1 VEFLNAERRRTVA
14 LHMLQSFAT
23 KPNTIESS
31 PEQPWGFLTKADWDA
46 NKPFARK
53 LQRSKVVDSY
63 LPTELKKTLNH
74 PIVLRGDS
82 GEGKT
87 VALAQLV
94 AELLDAHDCPSE
106 KTDFGRW
113 DLVYSQ
119 LKGVPLTMPSLESA
133 VCSGVDPEL
142 KCNTV
147 EQLVHKL
154 DKMKTDQRF
163 PRLIIIDSLDEQSTL
178 RNEWWHLSKKF
189 EEYEFRVV
197 WSCRKTDFE
206 SLQSG
211 VSDEFKAW
219 CSDNTWNWDLELSE
233 LQIKALEQHK
243 VEHEGEP
250 LIDEFEEWM
259 TWAMKHTQLL
269 RIFETIFM
277 DEGMDTFIK
286 ETQRE
291 LLEAHWKQFIQS
303 SKNIQTAF
311 RSSSRFNR
319 EYFCHFFDVQPVS
332 ILMDVVSGILEHK
345 YPEEG
350 RKAWEGICAST
361 NPDDETVDLGSTS
374 FAVRHELLT
383 LGILVQVG
391 SKIRWRHRDFMVLG
405 FVHGKGDLGKHCLDV
420 FLNEELDKPQSETLL
435 RFQHFAHL
443 APFIYLEELRNSSG
457 PLSED
462 QKTRMKTTLL
472 DFFRRTA
479 YANHF
484 TSPYI
489 DADEQID
496 QFERVEQWFLDVL
509 SRLDPRAKNTGSSGP
524 QKKTLSEQQDQML
537 HDQRGKTI
545 LLRGFP
551 GTGKTFTG
559 VRRLLKQHL
568 SARESKT
575 RTTSLIVALNNHL
588 ATNIQVELE
597 EEEYAELAHLQDEE
611 KDAILES
618 IHVRSLQQIFEAWA
632 PDLQI
637 SRKDSTTRPSN
648 DGEWLLTSE
657 MVQEWYD
664 AWCAEWEKSGHES
677 EELTYLDALAEVQTD
692 LFDARTGE
700 ANTNR
705 PNTAPALQ
713 AWGAFVVRRL
723 KERGMWAEAEFAAR
737 LKLRL
742 LQYESINAGMGELQL
757 TEGLAFEPLSQNTI
771 IHLKKQFQETQYDT
785 ILVDEV
791 QDLNALSVHMLSF
804 LAPGRGKA
812 SDQFVLAGDHNQT
825 INGRAFDWE
834 PFLKRLTDLTRQST
848 DLASKF
854 VYCDKTGRPMN
865 HHLRGLFWDT
875 REEIEASL
883 KSSRLHDN
891 WRNDLRIRE
900 FTTNEWLNWPKTET
914 IQDLLHLEYDK
925 DGMPVDLDD
934 PAHMTSPDAL
944 KEREKSDTAVL
955 FITTESINDYEAAL
969 KALTKVVQGRSGTSL
984 LVTSK
989 PMEAYISEG
998 MEADL
1003 DQVEIFNTWTVK
1015 GLERDNVL
1023 LVGGFMVS
1031 QADPE
1036 TSKIKVDHNK
1046 EFPKNL
1052 GSQTELRRQVELFRR
1067 KHLVAHTRAK
1077 QGLIYLFA
1085 PESKAPQPFHKGRM
1099 TFWQYH
1105 PISMPDL
1112 GDNGGQRIH
1121 VDGNAGELSTLVE
1134 GVFSLSHSSKELYS
1148 MTTLQ
1153 EGMVLYRRYG
1163 VDHPNIL
1170 RYRARLKSQLD
1181 GDKNDRK
1188 GRSVLQSW
1196 LEGRVGDFS
1205 KYDISSNEMLLHPL
1219 IQELLLLPSVI
1230 SADGSRTSHDNF
1242 SKMRE
1247 HAGRVTDQVWSEESF
1262 RHFREFCSLLQ
1273 KMYEFRR
1280 TSTEL
1285 AKHINDVFQ
1294 QYRRKD
1300 GETHEEFEAKNE
1312 SIGSAIATQVNKCD
1326 LQFRRLLDKYRAMIG
1341 FEDGQVGYVEQWSME
1356 HYAAFLLSEK
1366 VIGTQIQP
1374 ASRNGEHFEELISVL
1389 IRDEKS
1395 TFTSLINA
1403 INSILKGATAQFYT
1417 DNQALT
1423 STAFHG
1429 EETLIDRALVH
1440 RYLGTI
1446 RDNLVQQTGHAPTVS
1461 KKYAEIAMNMFPV
1474 FFGKPGEDWCALANS
1489 NNPNL
1494 DEDMTGIVAAIVQ
1507 ICCEHLDIMKDNLT
1521 HVSNFRKSTWHDVHA
1536 LRVLREFMLSPRA
1549 MNAIRK
1555 HIKWT
1560 DVSGG
1565 PPGNDWQAQKISDA
1579 WAILIGD
1586 DVEEVRSLLN
1596 DPRTRNANVA
1606 VYDGIWTS
1614 AYPNLQQTQ
1623 AAIDELLEIT
1633 RASLRLE
1640 RFSAP
1645 FETLRE
1651 SVDVNIVAES
1661 LERSEE
1667 ALVLES
1673 YKKSFNNIV
1682 KALSSQHTKYIADVG
1697 AAPND
1702 RQRMGITPPKLDM
1715 YAHVLLMSENLPEEQ
1730 RKMTRSALENPWIQE
1745 REEVLAKRAGHA
1757 WDLFQEHF
1765 ELEISNQCKRI
1776 LQGERSNLDALRLV
1790 ALCKAFTLMPPR
1802 PRYHA
1807 PDDSKKL
1814 TMQDYLDREREGSTL
1829 ADASTTKHEE
1839 AIEALVKEYP
1849 VLSVT
1854 GLLGDRSNIRF
1865 QPGADKDAGLEEW
1878 QGGETSVE
1886 PDLILAQAVLNDV
1899 VQTAFSSYDD
1909 GGVLNDANGSLA
1921 SENYSRFKGI
1931 PFGNGYS
1938 VLDMHRLLTSTA
1950 VQNPLTVVTAPFE
1963 PATTR
1968 SDVAQFL
1975 RHLKAAL
1982 EGNIS
1987 ANPQIATILHSA
1999 IGSWIRHKGIP
2010 LIDGVLKVHLTSCE
2024 RSRPMHVKV
2033 ENDRFTCDLKNFLT
2047 SDAGRF
2053 LLEQCEML
2061 RFLKDRRVIQLNDD
2075 GTEAIYPFI
2084 EDPDGLIQI
2093 LGSRIDFLK

>member
-1 VEFLNAERRRTVA
+1 
-14 LHMLQSFAT
+14 MLQSFPT

-31 PEQPWGFLTKADWDA
+31 PEQPWRFLTKADWDD

-63 LPTELKKTLNH
+63 LPRELKRSMNH

-94 AELLDAHDCPSE
+94 AELLDAHDCPPE

-113 DLVYSQ
+113 NLIYSQ

-154 DKMKTDQRF
+154 DRMKTDQRF

-178 RNEWWHLSKKF
+178 RNEWWGLSKKLEKF
-189 EEYEFRVV
+189 EFRVV

-219 CSDNTWNWDLELSE
+219 CSENTWNWDLELSE

-243 VEHEGEP
+243 ENHEGEP
-250 LIDEFEEWM
+250 LIHEFEEWM

-269 RIFETIFM
+269 RIFETIFL

-286 ETQRE
+286 NTQE
-291 LLEAHWKQFIQS
+291 KLLEHHWLQFQS
-303 SKNIQTAF
+303 SSEDIERAF
-311 RSSSRFNR
+311 RSTPRFNR
-319 EYFCHFFDVQPVS
+319 AYFRHFFDVQPVS
-332 ILMDVVSGILEHK
+332 ILMDVVSEILEQK
-345 YPEEG
+345 YPGEG

-361 NPDDETVDLGSTS
+361 NPADETVDLGSTS

-391 SKIRWRHRDFMVLG
+391 NKIRWRHRDFMVLG
-405 FVHGKGDLGKHCLDV
+405 FVRGKGELGKHCLDV
-420 FLNEELDKPQSETLL
+420 FLDEERGKPQNETLL

-443 APFIYLEELRNSSG
+443 APFIYLDELRDNSG

-462 QKTRMKTTLL
+462 KKTRMKTTFL

-489 DADEQID
+489 DATVHTNQYENV
-496 QFERVEQWFLDVL
+496 ERFFLNDVL
-509 SRLDPRAKNTGSSGP
+509 VKLDPRAKNTGTSEP
-524 QKKTLSEQQDQML
+524 QKKTLSEEQDQML
-537 HDQRGKTI
+537 QDQRGKTI

-559 VRRLLKQHL
+559 VRRLLKQHM

-597 EEEYAELAHLQDEE
+597 EEEYAELAGLGDEE
-611 KDAILES
+611 KDAILNS
-618 IHVRSLQQIFEAWA
+618 IHVRSLQQIFEDWA
-632 PDLQI
+632 PDIIQ
-637 SRKDSTTRPSN
+637 SRKKSAKNPSK

-657 MVQEWYD
+657 MVQEWHD
-664 AWCAEWEKSGHES
+664 AWCAEWKKSGSES
-677 EELTYLDALAEVQTD
+677 EELTYLDALAEVQTS

-700 ANTNR
+700 ARTNR
-705 PNTAPALQ
+705 PDAAPALQ

-723 KERGMWAEAEFAAR
+723 NDRGMWAEAEFAAH

-742 LQYESINAGMGELQL
+742 LQNESINAGMGPLPL
-757 TEGLAFEPLSQNTI
+757 PEGLAFEPLSQSAI
-771 IHLKKQFQETQYDT
+771 VHLKKQFQETQYDT

-825 INGRAFDWE
+825 INGREFEWE
-834 PFLKRLTDLTRQST
+834 PFLKRLTDLTKQSVE
-848 DLASKF
+848 LASKF
-854 VYCDKTGRPMN
+854 VYTDGTDRPVN

-875 REEIEASL
+875 PDEIEASL

-891 WRNDLRIRE
+891 WRNDVRIRE
-900 FTTNEWLNWPKTET
+900 FTKDEWLNWPKTET
-914 IQDLLHLEYDK
+914 IQDLLELEYDK
-925 DGMPVDLDD
+925 DGMPVNLDD

-989 PMEAYISEG
+989 PMEEYIIEG
-998 MEADL
+998 MKADL

-1031 QADPE
+1031 QDDPE

-1052 GSQTELRRQVELFRR
+1052 ESQTELRRQVELFRR

-1085 PESKAPQPFHKGRM
+1085 PVSKAPQPFHKGRM

-1105 PISMPDL
+1105 PSSMPDL
-1112 GDNGGQRIH
+1112 GDKDGQRIH

-1153 EGMVLYRRYG
+1153 EGMVLHRRYG

-1181 GDKNDRK
+1181 GDKNDRN

-1205 KYDISSNEMLLHPL
+1205 KYDISSNNMLLHPL
-1219 IQELLLLPSVI
+1219 IQELLLLPGLI
-1230 SADGSRTSHDNF
+1230 TAEGTRTSHDNF

-1247 HAGRVTDQVWSEESF
+1247 HAGQVLNQVWSEESF
-1262 RHFREFCSLLQ
+1262 RHFREFCALLHQ
-1273 KMYEFRR
+1273 MYGFGS
-1280 TSTEL
+1280 TSTDL
-1285 AKHINDVFQ
+1285 AKQINSVFQ
-1294 QYRRKD
+1294 QYRRKE
-1300 GETHEEFEAKNE
+1300 GETQEEFEGKNN
-1312 SIGSAIATQVNKCD
+1312 SIETAIATQVNKCD

-1341 FEDGQVGYVEQWSME
+1341 FEDQRQLGSVEQWSME

-1366 VIGTQIQP
+1366 VVGTQIKP
-1374 ASRNGEHFEELISVL
+1374 ASRNGEHIEELISEL
-1389 IRDEKS
+1389 IKDENS
-1395 TFTSLINA
+1395 TFTPLVNA

-1417 DNQALT
+1417 DNQSLT
-1423 STAFHG
+1423 TTAFRG
-1429 EETLIDRALVH
+1429 EETLIDPASASK
-1440 RYLGTI
+1440 YLDTI
-1446 RDNLVQQTGHAPTVS
+1446 RVNLVQKTKKSPQAVS

-1474 FFGKPGEDWCALANS
+1474 FFGEPGEDWCALANS
-1489 NNPNL
+1489 NSPNL
-1494 DEDMTGIVAAIVQ
+1494 DEHMTGIVAAIVQ
-1507 ICCEHLDIMKDNLT
+1507 ICCEHVSIMKDAHST
-1521 HVSNFRKSTWHDVHA
+1521 SVSNFRKSAWHNVHA
-1536 LRVLREFMLSPRA
+1536 LRILREFMLSRRA
-1549 MNAIRK
+1549 MNAIRP
-1555 HIKWT
+1555 HMKWT
-1560 DVSGG
+1560 DPFGG
-1565 PPGNDWQAQKISDA
+1565 PPGNDWQAQRISDA
-1579 WAILIGD
+1579 WATLIGD
-1586 DVEEVRSLLN
+1586 DVTEIQSLLN

-1614 AYPNLQQTQ
+1614 AYPNLNNSPE
-1623 AAIDELLEIT
+1623 AVHELLKIT
-1633 RASLRLE
+1633 KASLRLE
-1640 RFSAP
+1640 RFSAD
-1645 FETLRE
+1645 FDTLRKN
-1651 SVDVNIVAES
+1651 VDVNIVMDS
-1661 LERSEE
+1661 LESSETS
-1667 ALVLES
+1667 LKLES
-1673 YKKSFNNIV
+1673 YKDSFDNIV
-1682 KALSSQHTKYIADVG
+1682 LALSSQHTQYIVKVET
-1697 AAPND
+1697 APND
-1702 RQRMGITPPKLDM
+1702 ARRREIPLPNLDL
-1715 YAHVLLMSENLPEEQ
+1715 YAHVLLMSDSFPEEQ
-1730 RKMTRSALENPWIQE
+1730 RDSTRSALLKPWIQE
-1745 REEVLAKRAGHA
+1745 RDEQKTDKAAKA

-1765 ELEISNQCKRI
+1765 NAEISKQCTSI
-1776 LQGERSNLDALRLV
+1776 LQGKRSNLDALRLV
-1790 ALCKAFTLMPPR
+1790 ALCTAFTLMPPR
-1802 PRYHA
+1802 PRFHA
-1807 PDDSKKL
+1807 PDDSKNL
-1814 TMQDYLDREREGSTL
+1814 TMQDYLDRERERSTPT
-1829 ADASTTKHEE
+1829 DASTTKHDEVK
-1839 AIEALVKEYP
+1839 EALLKQYP

-1854 GLLGDRSNIRF
+1854 GLLGERSTIGF
-1865 QPGADKDAGLEEW
+1865 QPGASANAGLEQW
-1878 QGGETSVE
+1878 QSGKASVE

-1899 VQTAFSSYDD
+1899 VQTAFSAGDD
-1909 GGVLNDANGSLA
+1909 RGELKDAKGSLA
-1921 SENYSRFKGI
+1921 SESYSRFKGI

-1938 VLDMHRLLTSTA
+1938 VLDMHRLLTSPA
-1950 VQNPLTVVTAPFE
+1950 VQKHPPTVVTAPMNPE
-1963 PATTR
+1963 TTR

-1975 RHLKAAL
+1975 KHFKAAL
-1982 EGNIS
+1982 EANTA
-1987 ANPQIATILHSA
+1987 ANPQIATILNAALSA
-1999 IGSWIRHKGIP
+1999 WIRHKGIAV
-2010 LIDGVLKVHLTSCE
+2010 LDGVLEVHLTCCE
-2024 RSRPMHVKV
+2024 RSRPMDVKV
-2033 ENDRFTCDLKNFLT
+2033 KDNKYTCDLKNFRT

-2061 RFLKDRRVIQLNDD
+2061 SYLRDNRVIQLNDD
-2075 GTEAIYPFI
+2075 GTEAINPVI
-2084 EDPDGLIQI
+2084 EDPDRLIQN
-2093 LGSRIDFLK
+2093 LRNRIDLLE